1 MEKKQKKLNNGGFS
15 LIELIVVI
23 AIMAILV
30 GVMAP
35 NVIKYVER
43 SRESADKQLLDNVR
57 TAAMTANIDPSVSNA
72 PGNTNG
78 AKSVSGAPFT
88 ADSSSFST
96 MFWSN
101 VGVANASGLTAALK
115 STKFKSCDVRVAI
128 DANNNAVAYFYAS
141 ADASAAILYDTATAT
156 EN

>member
-1 MEKKQKKLNNGGFS
+1 MKNDNKGFS

-57 TAAMTANIDPSVSNA
+57 TAAMTANIDPSVTNG
-72 PGNTNG
+72 PGNTGG

-88 ADSSSFST
+88 EADSKFAD

-101 VGVANASGLTAALK
+101 VGVANSAGLTAALK
-115 STKFKSCDVRVAI
+115 STKFKSCDIRVAI
-128 DANNNAVAYFYAS
+128 DANNNAVAYFYES
-141 ADASAAILYDTATAT
+141 ADTAADYIYDTSTA
-156 EN
+156 EEK